1 MAAPTIK
8 KETIQI
14 TLEKGNGTI
23 LISRPDSTAKSIGV
37 IYQFTY
43 IGDATMDLMQ
53 ALAAARRQ
61 LTTQMAANAAKPATP
76 TAKPAATS
84 AEQADAND
92 EATEGDEPDESEQ
105 ADEPGADETVEPS
118 EEDEATP
125 EPGIEWKFGE
135 GEGFDELA
143 DNDRNSRD
151 RIVTDDPASAPP
163 ELEPITIDDQ
173 VGDGDDIQ
181 ALLLF

>member
-14 TLEKGNGTI
+14 TLEKGSGTI

-92 EATEGDEPDESEQ
+92 EATEGDEPS
-105 ADEPGADETVEPS
+105 ADETVEPS
-118 EEDEATP
+118 DEDEATP
-125 EPGIEWKFGE
+125 EPGTEWKFGE

-143 DNDRNSRD
+143 DSDRNSRA

>member
-76 TAKPAATS
+76 TAKPAAKPAATS

-92 EATEGDEPDESEQ
+92 EATEGDEPS
-105 ADEPGADETVEPS
+105 ADETVEPS
-118 EEDEATP
+118 DEDEATP
-125 EPGIEWKFGE
+125 EPGTKWKFGE

-143 DNDRNSRD
+143 DSDRNSRA

-173 VGDGDDIQ
+173 VDGGDDIQ

>member
-92 EATEGDEPDESEQ
+92 EATEGDEPS
-105 ADEPGADETVEPS
+105 ADETVEPS
-118 EEDEATP
+118 DEDEATP
-125 EPGIEWKFGE
+125 EPGTEWKFGE

-143 DNDRNSRD
+143 DSDRNSRA
-151 RIVTDDPASAPP
+151 RIVTDDPASAPHFDELSAPP
-163 ELEPITIDDQ
+163 ELEPIIIDDQ
-173 VGDGDDIQ
+173 VDGGDDIQ

>member
-23 LISRPDSTAKSIGV
+23 LISRPDNTAKSIGV

-76 TAKPAATS
+76 TTKPAATS
-84 AEQADAND
+84 AEQADASA

-105 ADEPGADETVEPS
+105 ADEPGADETVEQAGDDATSTEPD
-118 EEDEATP
+118 DEPTDPASAP
-125 EPGIEWKFGE
+125 H
-135 GEGFDELA
+135 FDEL
-143 DNDRNSRD
+143 
-151 RIVTDDPASAPP
+151 SAPP
-163 ELEPITIDDQ
+163 ELEPITTDDQ
-173 VGDGDDIQ
+173 ADDDLTDVGDMQ

>member
-23 LISRPDSTAKSIGV
+23 LISRPDNTAKSIGV

-76 TAKPAATS
+76 TAKPAAKPAATS

-92 EATEGDEPDESEQ
+92 EATEGDEP
-105 ADEPGADETVEPS
+105 GADETVEPS
-118 EEDEATP
+118 DEDEATP
-125 EPGIEWKFGE
+125 EPGTEWKFGE
-135 GEGFDELA
+135 GQGFDELA
-143 DNDRNSRD
+143 DNDRNSRA

-163 ELEPITIDDQ
+163 ELEPIIIDDQ